1 MPLMIT
7 FHAFTSS
14 CLSLLSGCWWL
25 YYKEKSWTITEALRS
40 YLWHF
45 LWESEK
51 LGEVYHLQLMVWTVF
66 WDPLFS
72 NSNLVGLKHRD
83 LSYWELTPYTSKLH
97 DLSISKILT
106 IALKIHTVCT
116 CFRLIPLTTFFF
128 FLLHAFLWTSW
139 FLLLYL
145 RFNAAVV
152 FTDLSHDWLHHGLEN
167 EGVWGGKCKC
177 TSKEKVWGRFSGFSL
192 G

>member
-66 WDPLFS
+66 SDPLFS
-72 NSNLVGLKHRD
+72 NSNLVGLKHRE

-128 FLLHAFLWTSW
+128 FCYMHFCGPVGFYSSIFGSMQLLC
-139 FLLLYL
+139 LLTCPMIGYIMDWKMKECEEENT
-145 RFNAAVV
+145 NAQAKKRY
-152 FTDLSHDWLHHGLEN
+152 E
-167 EGVWGGKCKC
+167 EGSVA
-177 TSKEKVWGRFSGFSL
+177 SL
-192 G
+192 